1 MQLEKG
7 LIKYEA
13 KQEDYIQFDDQLKR
27 KERQLEQSLREKAS
41 EKNLRYEILRER
53 LEKKKKMKTFKMT
66 LETALVFQ

>member
-41 EKNLRYEILRER
+41 EKNLRYEILKER